1 MLVRNEIKIKI
12 MKIKIY
18 TTILIGML
26 SLSAFAQQD
35 AGFSMYFFNP
45 VYINPGYAGSRGLLS
60 GTIVHRSQWID
71 MPGAPVTQSLSI
83 HSAVPNTNVGL
94 GLQVYN
100 DNAGPLKN
108 TGISLTYA
116 YHLPVGEKSKL
127 SFGLTGMINNIR
139 VGWDQINI
147 DDKNDLA
154 FVSNAASS
162 WVPDASLGLYYYKER
177 FYAGLSVNHLLQS
190 RFNLATAPDA
200 NLAKFYRQYYL
211 TSGIVIPLTKD
222 LDFRPSVLLKYVHSA
237 PVVGEIDASLI
248 IFKKLFIGAGFRTN
262 NRLNISGTDNMLV
275 GIMEVEITDFL
286 RLGYSYDYY
295 LNRNGSYNSGT
306 HEFMLGFDIS
316 GIKTKLSSPRFF

>member
-1 MLVRNEIKIKI
+1 
-12 MKIKIY
+12 MKIKIIA
-18 TTILIGML
+18 TILIGIL
-26 SLSAFAQQD
+26 SLGAYAQQD

-45 VYINPGYAGSRGLLS
+45 VYVNPGYAGSRGLLS
-60 GTIVHRSQWID
+60 GTMVHRSQWTD
-71 MPGAPVTQSLSI
+71 MPGAPITQSLSI
-83 HSAVPNTNVGL
+83 HSAIPNSNVGL

-100 DNAGPLKN
+100 DKAGPLKN

-116 YHLPVGEKSKL
+116 YHLPVGEKAKL
-127 SFGLTGMINNIR
+127 SFGLTGMLNNIR

-147 DDKNDLA
+147 DDNNDLA
-154 FVSNAASS
+154 FISNAASS

-177 FYAGLSVNHLLQS
+177 GYFGLSVNHLLQS

-200 NLAKFYRQYYL
+200 NYAKFYRQYYL
-211 TSGIVIPLTKD
+211 TTGIVIPLTKD

-262 NRLNISGTDNMLV
+262 NRMNISGTDNMLV
-275 GIMEVEITDFL
+275 GIVEVEITDFL
-286 RLGYSYDYY
+286 RFGYSYDYY